1 MITFRSHTWSNSP
14 NYKLEKLQLVVTNLV
29 SGSND
34 IDQGIRAHLFCQGIY
49 RDSQVID
56 LNGSMG
62 LYRDYLILYQRQVF
76 KVIDLNGL

>member
-1 MITFRSHTWSNSP
+1 MREYHVIHDKSTLNCFVGDT
-14 NYKLEKLQLVVTNLV
+14 
-29 SGSND
+29 
-34 IDQGIRAHLFCQGIY
+34 QGIRAHLFCQGIY